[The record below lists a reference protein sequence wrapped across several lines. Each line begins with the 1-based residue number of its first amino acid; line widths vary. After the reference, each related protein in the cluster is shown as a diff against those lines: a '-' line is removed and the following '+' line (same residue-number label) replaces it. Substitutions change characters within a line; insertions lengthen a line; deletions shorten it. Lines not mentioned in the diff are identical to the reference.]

1 MPSPSEVNDKVLQ
14 EQLGSRL
21 RALRLNR
28 NESQE
33 ALARRAGVG
42 KATLQRLEEG
52 RSGTIVTLLRVLRA
66 LDLDDLD
73 ALVPEVERSP
83 LAEARG
89 ERQARVRAGGTSAPK
104 PPGEWR
110 WGDER

>member
-1 MPSPSEVNDKVLQ
+1 MSESPEAGDQALQ

-21 RALRLNR
+21 RALRLSQ

-66 LDLDDLD
+66 LDLDNVE
-73 ALVPEVERSP
+73 ARVPPLENSP

-89 ERQARVRAGGTSAPK
+89 ERQTRTRARVRATEAPRA
-104 PPGEWR
+104 WR
-110 WGDER
+110 WGDEE

>member
-1 MPSPSEVNDKVLQ
+1 MPKSSEASDQALQ

-42 KATLQRLEEG
+42 KATLQRLEGG
-52 RSGTIVTLLRVLRA
+52 RSGTIVPLLRVPRPL
-66 LDLDDLD
+66 DLD
-73 ALVPEVERSP
+73 ALDALVREVERSP

-104 PPGEWR
+104 PPG
-110 WGDER
+110 